1 MKKLIS
7 ALVLGAACLTL
18 GVNVASAESGSSSDT
33 ELTSTVRSCV
43 AAAVATREAALSGGF
58 ADFNEM
64 VADAYADRAAAL
76 ASAWSGTK
84 TRAQV
89 KEEVKNAWKAFKSA
103 VKDARGDWKS
113 EKKSVWSTFKTSAK
127 NCKAPSDTVDTS
139 NASTEA

>member
-1 MKKLIS
+1 MSAYRLSLICSHTMKKLIS
-7 ALVLGAACLTL
+7 ALVLGAAWLTL

-84 TRAQV
+84 TRQV
-89 KEEVKNAWKAFKSA
+89 MEARLPMSKWRRTSLKS
-103 VKDARGDWKS
+103 KRS
-113 EKKSVWSTFKTSAK
+113 ERTPCVLPFIRPIRT
-127 NCKAPSDTVDTS
+127 
-139 NASTEA
+139 